1 MCHSCRPYVVC
12 RGYGEIHGRLDKSG
26 DGLIDFEEFIV
37 FMQNQL
43 SASGTSKADVLEAFK
58 VLAAAGEPAAPKS
71 EDGAEAD
78 QPAMIKKS
86 KIEVNFPEHNDQLEE
101 PTMY

>member
-1 MCHSCRPYVVC
+1 M
-12 RGYGEIHGRLDKSG
+12 G
-26 DGLIDFEEFIV
+26 
-37 FMQNQL
+37 NQL

-101 PTMY
+101 PTMYAGDAVYMFERMTGGGDAADPEYAYTPFVDDMFTR